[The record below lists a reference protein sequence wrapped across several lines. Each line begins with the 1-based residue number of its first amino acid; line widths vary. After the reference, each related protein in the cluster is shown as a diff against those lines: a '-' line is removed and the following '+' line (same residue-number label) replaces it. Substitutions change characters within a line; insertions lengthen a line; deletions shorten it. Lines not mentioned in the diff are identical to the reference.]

1 MDAFYASVEQRDNPG
16 YRGQP
21 VLVGGTGPRGVVA
34 ACSYE
39 ARRFGIHSAMPMAEA
54 LRRCP
59 DATCVHPRMSHYKD
73 VSRQIFAVFA
83 EFTPEIEGLSL
94 DEAFL
99 DVTTSLALFGT
110 PRELA
115 ATIKQRI
122 RETTSLTA
130 SVGVAPNKLVAK
142 IASDLEKP
150 DGLCELVGEKIQ
162 QTLDPLPVRKIG
174 GIGPRT
180 EERLKAVG
188 INTLEQLRKAPE
200 QDLRRVFGRYAE
212 RMRSRASG
220 IDDRAVCTHRPDQSI
235 SVEETFDTDIKDR
248 EKLAG
253 VLSEQVVRVADRMQR
268 KDLQASIV
276 SIKIRRNDFSTFSR
290 QRNVSPPISE
300 SEMMARIAEDLLDQ
314 WLVENPA
321 ARLRLLG
328 VGVSGLSPA
337 RQLKLFDTAPA
348 GSELGDAVDSI
359 RARFGDDAVV
369 IGKGPAIQRRQR

>member
-1 MDAFYASVEQRDNPG
+1 MDAFYASVEQRDNPE

-73 VSRQIFAVFA
+73 VSRQIFVVFA

-122 RETTSLTA
+122 REATSLTA
-130 SVGVAPNKLVAK
+130 SVGIAPNKLVAK

-150 DGLCELVGEKIQ
+150 DGLCELVGDKIQ
-162 QTLDPLPVRKIG
+162 ETLDPLPVRKVG

-180 EERLKAVG
+180 EERLQAVN
-188 INTLEQLRKAPE
+188 IHTLEQLRKAPD

-212 RMRSRASG
+212 RMRRRASG
-220 IDDRAVCTHRPDQSI
+220 IDDRAVCTHRSDQSI
-235 SVEETFDTDIKDR
+235 SVEETFDTDISDR
-248 EKLAG
+248 GKLTG
-253 VLSEQVVRVADRMQR
+253 VLSDQVVRVSDRMLR
-268 KDLQASIV
+268 KDLQASVV
-276 SIKIRRNDFSTFSR
+276 SIKVRRDDFSTFSR
-290 QRNVSPPISE
+290 QRNVSPPVSDSE
-300 SEMMARIAEDLLDQ
+300 TMARIAEDLLDQ

-321 ARLRLLG
+321 APLRLLG